1 MRVANEK
8 LKTKYGLGYRAN
20 VLFKKIDGMC
30 PVGAYCIRPNMYPAV
45 YMADIL
51 YQQKLFI
58 TQ

>member
-1 MRVANEK
+1 M
-8 LKTKYGLGYRAN
+8 
-20 VLFKKIDGMC
+20 
-30 PVGAYCIRPNMYPAV
+30 VGAYCIRPNMYPAV